1 MHLHVSLSVVT
12 LPSAQALS
20 STRSCVRYLHG
31 PFSRPQ
37 GGLALLP
44 PLPHTPRLLRAK
56 DAAGMAQLT
65 PPHRVPC
72 LWKPTEHGCWDGG
85 GWHRP
90 SGNAPVEAGSYTGA
104 AASAT
109 SSICL
114 HHASQHP
121 VSCSFPQPQGTRRP
135 STSQSHT
142 AVPPEIT
149 LESPKKRSFPF
160 PPNICSSLQP
170 LQALGRFR
178 KALLSP
184 QHSFSAEDSV
194 PSAAGRPLCHREQ
207 AQALS
212 QGCPLSPYLPWVVVT
227 SSPTA
232 PKRSHQHPSPQLRD
246 SPGGE
251 DCCSVLGSQV
261 SPCSQ
266 ERRVAT
272 AFRNPVQGHIAPGA
286 EQLFS
291 HSSSTCV

>member
-1 MHLHVSLSVVT
+1 
-12 LPSAQALS
+12 
-20 STRSCVRYLHG
+20 
-31 PFSRPQ
+31 
-37 GGLALLP
+37 
-44 PLPHTPRLLRAK
+44 
-56 DAAGMAQLT
+56 MAQLT

-114 HHASQHP
+114 HHASRHP

-184 QHSFSAEDSV
+184 QHSFSAEDCPISSRTAAESQRTGTGPV
-194 PSAAGRPLCHREQ
+194 PAMSLVP
-207 AQALS
+207 
-212 QGCPLSPYLPWVVVT
+212 
-227 SSPTA
+227 
-232 PKRSHQHPSPQLRD
+232 
-246 SPGGE
+246 
-251 DCCSVLGSQV
+251 V
-261 SPCSQ
+261 SPLGGGHLLSHRSQ
-266 ERRVAT
+266 TVPPT
-272 AFRNPVQGHIAPGA
+272 PLTSAP
-286 EQLFS
+286 
-291 HSSSTCV
+291 